1 MTHNHLVPGSSP
13 GGTTL
18 KTPLLEGFFCFLS
31 PKQISR
37 PTQSLH
43 NNYLKNNTI
52 FADTN
57 NKKVKNEKQYNL
69 YNDTMLFFF
78 FCTKENKRK
87 AIH

>member
-1 MTHNHLVPGSSP
+1 MY
-13 GGTTL
+13 
-18 KTPLLEGFFCFLS
+18 LLNIRVGFFVFLS
-31 PKQISR
+31 PKQITR
-37 PTQSLH
+37 PTRFLQ